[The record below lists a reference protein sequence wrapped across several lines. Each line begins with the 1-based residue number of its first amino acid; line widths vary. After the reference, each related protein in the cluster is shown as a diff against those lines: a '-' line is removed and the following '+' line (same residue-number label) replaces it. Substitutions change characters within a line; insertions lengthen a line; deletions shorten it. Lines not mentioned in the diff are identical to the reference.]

1 MKISIRREYFFLPI
15 IFLLILLVC
24 ETVHAQEDPQE
35 TLESLGDMDNKESK
49 LVLKKGDFVAVPIP
63 ISDPT
68 LGTGLVVGGA
78 YFYAQTEE
86 QKKSQPASMTGV
98 AGIYTN
104 NGSFAYGIAQ
114 QNYWTEDKWRFN
126 GVLAHGD
133 FEFALLD
140 PANTDKTFD
149 WFIKGDFLQLALS
162 RRIFSDWYIGVQG
175 RYVDITQ
182 KFELDFDEIDF
193 EIDTDIAS
201 VGLGATLEF
210 DTRDVPTNPFSGR
223 HFEVDVLLNGSMAGG
238 DNTYQ
243 TYEASYRSYHQI
255 SKPLVVA
262 WEVRGCKKSGTVPL
276 WDGCM
281 VGLRGFAA
289 TDYLGVGSLSGQVEA
304 RWRFWKKLGAVGFAG
319 YGTNR
324 STYSEEGGNISIP
337 SYGIGLRFMV
347 LESKRINMRL
357 DYSRSK
363 DSDAV
368 YLSVG
373 EAF

>member
-1 MKISIRREYFFLPI
+1 MKISIKQNYCCSI
-15 IFLLILLVC
+15 IICFITLLVC
-24 ETVHAQEDPQE
+24 DASHAQEAQQE
-35 TLESLGDMDNKESK
+35 ALESLAEMDSDESM
-49 LVLKKGDFVAVPIP
+49 LVVKKGDFVAVPIP

-114 QNYWTEDKWRFN
+114 QNYWAADKWRFN
-126 GVLAHGD
+126 GVLAYGD

-140 PANTDKTFD
+140 PANTDDTFD
-149 WFIKGDFLQLALS
+149 WFIKGNFLKLALS
-162 RRIFSDWYIGVQG
+162 RRIFSDWYIGIQG
-175 RYVDITQ
+175 RFVGITQ
-182 KFELDFDEIDF
+182 KFELDLDEIDF
-193 EIDTDIAS
+193 EIATDITS

-223 HFEVDVLLNGSMAGG
+223 RFEVDVLLNGSMAGG

-289 TDYLGVGSLSGQVEA
+289 TDYLGVASLSGQIEA
-304 RWRFWKKLGAVGFAG
+304 RWRFWKKLGAVGFVG

-324 STYSEEGGNISIP
+324 STYSEEGGNVSIP
-337 SYGIGLRFMV
+337 SYGVGLRFMV

-357 DYSRSK
+357 DYARST